1 MGIFGAK
8 AKLVGLMPSI
18 IPKKGGIS
26 FISQSGNIG
35 VQILLSGSSQGIG
48 FNKFVSSGNEA
59 DLHCEDYLE
68 YFGEDPETH
77 VIIAYIEG
85 IKDGRKFID
94 VAEKV
99 TKRKPIIV
107 FKAGK
112 TRAGGRAARSHTGAL
127 AGSREIHNAVFK
139 QAGIIQASTTS
150 EILDLAAAFSNL
162 PLPKGNRTAIITA
175 GGGWGVVCADACV
188 DSGLDIVDLPEDVI
202 REFDNY
208 LPSYWSR
215 NNPIDL
221 VASSIIQEDPRYLEV
236 LIKCEEIDGIIAMGF
251 RIGPSK
257 IREFMD
263 RYNKPIIS
271 VFAGSDEVIV
281 TDERTVSYNT
291 PERAA
296 NVLYRMYEYE
306 RLSKRD

>member
-1 MGIFGAK
+1 M
-8 AKLVGLMPSI
+8 
-18 IPKKGGIS
+18 
-26 FISQSGNIG
+26 
-35 VQILLSGSSQGIG
+35 
-48 FNKFVSSGNEA
+48 
-59 DLHCEDYLE
+59 
-68 YFGEDPETH
+68 
-77 VIIAYIEG
+77 IIAYIEG

-99 TKRKPIIV
+99 TKRKPVIV

-112 TRAGGRAARSHTGAL
+112 TRAGGRAARSHVGAL
-127 AGSREIHNAVFK
+127 AGSREIHNAAFK

-150 EILDLAAAFSNL
+150 EILDLTAAFSNL
-162 PLPKGNRTAIITA
+162 PLPKGNRTVIITA

-202 REFDNY
+202 RELDNY
-208 LPSYWSR
+208 LPSYWSK

-271 VFAGSDEVIV
+271 VFAGGDEVIV
-281 TDERTVSYNT
+281 TDERTVSYNI

-296 NVLYRMYEYE
+296 NVLYRMYEYGNV
-306 RLSKRD
+306 